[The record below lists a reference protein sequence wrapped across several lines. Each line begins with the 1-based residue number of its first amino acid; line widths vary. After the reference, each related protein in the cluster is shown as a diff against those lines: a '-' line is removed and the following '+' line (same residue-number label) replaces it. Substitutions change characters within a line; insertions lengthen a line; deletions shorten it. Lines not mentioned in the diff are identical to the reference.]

1 MKTLMNAGGTMESP
15 FACVMT
21 ALTPEQHQR
30 HSKLLSQ
37 MIGDQQEIVELG
49 DGYALR
55 FIATPQLFQDLAEFV
70 VYEHLCCS
78 FFDLDLSL
86 ERENG
91 RFGCVSAGALALR
104 NLSAAN

>member
-1 MKTLMNAGGTMESP
+1 MESP
-15 FACVMT
+15 FACDMT

-30 HSKLLSQ
+30 HSELLSQ
-37 MIGDQQEIVELG
+37 MMASQQEIVELP

-70 VYEHLCCS
+70 VYEHLCCP

-86 ERENG
+86 ERESGPLWLRIRG
-91 RFGCVSAGALALR
+91 RTGVKEFIRSEL
-104 NLSAAN
+104 NLKQLTTE